1 MNARGFT
8 LIEWLIAML
17 IGVFLVGGGLSIF
30 VASRATTEDA
40 FDQSELQENGRIA
53 MRLVTQDLKW
63 AGFWGDYTGSPMA
76 AGQGVTLSSGSA
88 VLSANDCLDNL
99 GRGSL
104 PPSVGTNRGVWVARV
119 DNNRAINGGL
129 LPVFP

>member
-63 AGFWGDYTGSPMA
+63 AGFWGLYRFPMA
-76 AGQGVTLSSGSA
+76 TGQGVTLSSGSGA
-88 VLSANDCLDNL
+88 FGERLSGQFGAWQLATQRGNKS
-99 GRGSL
+99 GSGSL
-104 PPSVGTNRGVWVARV
+104 GWTTTGRLTGA
-119 DNNRAINGGL
+119 

>member
-63 AGFWGDYTGSPMA
+63 AGFWGTTPVPPW
-76 AGQGVTLSSGSA
+76 Q
-88 VLSANDCLDNL
+88 
-99 GRGSL
+99 RGK
-104 PPSVGTNRGVWVARV
+104 A
-119 DNNRAINGGL
+119 
-129 LPVFP
+129 